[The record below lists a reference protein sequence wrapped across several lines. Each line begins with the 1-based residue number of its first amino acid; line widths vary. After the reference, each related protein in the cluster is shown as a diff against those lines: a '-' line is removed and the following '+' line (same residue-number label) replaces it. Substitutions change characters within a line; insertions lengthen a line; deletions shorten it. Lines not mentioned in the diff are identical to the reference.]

1 MTNLT
6 HIRASRRDFTTGY
19 SVFGLPFY
27 YKIMLV
33 LLKFEIVRIALELIL
48 MTGPSAGYRK
58 GFVYLQ
64 SIKFSLF
71 ILSTITRHRWVC
83 TTVWLRLGRDF
94 PTWAPINTT
103 WSSHDLYLSHFCGLL
118 VTGGD
123 EWNLKTEL
131 KLEVGWLLHRSVMR
145 RDALIMVSHESSDHR
160 SRVSPHTPSPAQA

>member
-1 MTNLT
+1 MKTWRIWRIFEHHAET
-6 HIRASRRDFTTGY
+6 SQPGY

-83 TTVWLRLGRDF
+83 TTVFDWDWAEIFQLGPQLTRHDVQMICIYPSFVACLLPVVTSETWKLNQSVTSAKLCVGCDHGRLLR
-94 PTWAPINTT
+94 W
-103 WSSHDLYLSHFCGLL
+103 
-118 VTGGD
+118 
-123 EWNLKTEL
+123 
-131 KLEVGWLLHRSVMR
+131 SVM
-145 RDALIMVSHESSDHR
+145 
-160 SRVSPHTPSPAQA
+160 

>member
-1 MTNLT
+1 MDIRYPPFFHPFLMILTNCQAESE
-6 HIRASRRDFTTGY
+6 IFSWRRDEFDAYSNITQGLATTAY
-19 SVFGLPFY
+19 NVFRLPFY

-64 SIKFSLF
+64 SIKFSVYF
-71 ILSTITRHRWVC
+71 INDNQTSVSLYNC
-83 TTVWLRLGRDF
+83 LWLRLGRDF

-103 WSSHDLYLSHFCGLL
+103 RCSHDLYLSNFCLLL

-123 EWNLKTEL
+123 EWNLKTESKCHL
-131 KLEVGWLLHRSVMR
+131 S
-145 RDALIMVSHESSDHR
+145 
-160 SRVSPHTPSPAQA
+160 